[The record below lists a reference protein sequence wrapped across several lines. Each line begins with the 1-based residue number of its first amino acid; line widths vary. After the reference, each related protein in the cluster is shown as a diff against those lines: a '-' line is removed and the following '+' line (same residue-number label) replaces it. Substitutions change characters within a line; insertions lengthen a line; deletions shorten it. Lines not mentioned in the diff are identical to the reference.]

1 MERCLLNFFRAVM
14 ASLHL
19 ATPGFRAQ
27 SHNADAYASNS
38 WVEQSCK
45 NTILEIQFQGGKFG
59 RIIHPCF
66 HVTGRKL
73 DLLTGVSF

>member
-1 MERCLLNFFRAVM
+1 M

-45 NTILEIQFQGGKFG
+45 NTILEIQFKVGSLEGSYILVF
-59 RIIHPCF
+59 
-66 HVTGRKL
+66 T
-73 DLLTGVSF
+73 